1 MAHKEQIE
9 YCNQVKK
16 LYPEY
21 FDGVYVLDAGSL
33 DINGNNQYL
42 FTNSHYIGLDIGE
55 GKNVDIVSKI
65 HELQLPDN
73 TFDTIISTEVFEH
86 DQYYTDSIKNIYRML
101 KPGGMFLFTCATTGR
116 PEHGTRKRTPSD
128 APLLQSDDEWQDYYK
143 NLTEDDIK
151 EIFDLDRYFY
161 KYQFI
166 VEPKHKD
173 LNFWGIKNGIWQKRD
188 NRSFHISNSIEK
200 KSNKDYIQLFIN
212 TGNGFNQKE
221 SIKTFYDEKQSKIS
235 FDLKDYKD
243 IKALRFDPLND
254 YVVVNIKKILLNNQ
268 EYKNSL
274 KTNAFYVEEQ
284 TYYFY
289 TKDSNIFLDV
299 SDFEDIKEVSFELEY
314 LHIGEDAVKQFSNIF
329 SKILES
335 KNQNIQNLNKEV
347 ESKNQ
352 NIQNLN
358 KHIEVLKEELTLV
371 YTSKSWQITRPI
383 RKLKKVFKGNKK

>member
-101 KPGGMFLFTCATTGR
+101 KPGGMFLFTCATIGR
-116 PEHGTRKRTPSD
+116 AEHGTRRTRPQD
-128 APLLQSDDEWQDYYK
+128 APLLQSDEEWQDYYK

-151 EIFDLDRYFY
+151 EIFDLDRHFY
-161 KYQFI
+161 KHQFK
-166 VEPKHKD
+166 VNSSSHD
-173 LNFWGIKNGIWQKRD
+173 LYFWGIKNGIWQKRND
-188 NRSFHISNSIEK
+188 RSYHITNNISNIELEKLK
-200 KSNKDYIQLFIN
+200 KEFAEKEEISKKRHHIILNHQEIIENK
-212 TGNGFNQKE
+212 
-221 SIKTFYDEKQSKIS
+221 
-235 FDLKDYKD
+235 
-243 IKALRFDPLND
+243 
-254 YVVVNIKKILLNNQ
+254 NQ
-268 EYKNSL
+268 ELKQKNNECL
-274 KTNAFYVEEQ
+274 NL
-284 TYYFY
+284 
-289 TKDSNIFLDV
+289 N
-299 SDFEDIKEVSFELEY
+299 KEVES
-314 LHIGEDAVKQFSNIF
+314 KNQNIQNLN
-329 SKILES
+329 KEVES

-383 RKLKKVFKGNKK
+383 RKLKKILKGNKK